1 MYNRDS
7 GGPAGAV
14 PQSSAGRGFGGRS
27 LQSSVG
33 KPPISSMGRNN
44 APISRAGL
52 TTGAAGGGLGG
63 DARPMTSV
71 SGAGFQSKEKA
82 ASGNFDPLNMNKGA
96 AAPLAEKSDNSP
108 EDKAKEMEK
117 NVHRLIEASAEAI
130 SLKDKRRGLEKAK
143 EAGKAERSLC
153 KFRDSKGLS
162 EQISLELTFAVTFN
176 IANAYYYNKM
186 YDEAIE
192 TYKAIVKNRDYP
204 QAGRLRVNIGN
215 IYFDQKKYP
224 QAIKEYRMAL
234 DQIPAT
240 NKDLRF

>member
-1 MYNRDS
+1 MNNRDS

-96 AAPLAEKSDNSP
+96 AAPLA
-108 EDKAKEMEK
+108 
-117 NVHRLIEASAEAI
+117 
-130 SLKDKRRGLEKAK
+130 
-143 EAGKAERSLC
+143 
-153 KFRDSKGLS
+153 
-162 EQISLELTFAVTFN
+162 
-176 IANAYYYNKM
+176 
-186 YDEAIE
+186 
-192 TYKAIVKNRDYP
+192 
-204 QAGRLRVNIGN
+204 
-215 IYFDQKKYP
+215 
-224 QAIKEYRMAL
+224 
-234 DQIPAT
+234 
-240 NKDLRF
+240 